1 MLDKIEL
8 SPEIRLP
15 YLPKE
20 EVEVTL
26 LSKEEAKTSEALQK
40 GGIRCGYDYWTRT
53 KSGTDNLDNMYM
65 EVVSKDGVFHKYP
78 SHSAHLGVRP
88 VIKYGKIKKL
98 IKGCNSSVEN
108 GVQVIEYGEFPHF
121 FEVAKVRKLSLLQG
135 TGKEYVLPAEIH
147 YGEFGLNN
155 FKEYN
160 YKRIKVVEEIGLY
173 YPVKPIKWYVDEEN
187 NMLISKFVLFPSSIN
202 NIYERDNDFEH
213 SELYK
218 YLNNNFLKQI
228 CTFLPQSL
236 TNSGSADQ
244 VKITLNDIE
253 ELESRIENLLR
264 RKQELLNQS
273 EELDNELRKGIKR
286 KVKTL

>member
-1 MLDKIEL
+1 MIDKIGLYPVPETTNL
-8 SPEIRLP
+8 S
-15 YLPKE
+15 KE
-20 EVEVTL
+20 DVEVTL

-40 GGIRCGYDYWTRT
+40 VGISCGYDFWTRT

-65 EVVSKDGVFHKYP
+65 EVVSKDGLFHKYP
-78 SHSAHLGVRP
+78 SPSAHLGVRP

-108 GVQVIEYGEFPHF
+108 GIQVIEYGEFPHF
-121 FEVAKVRKLSLLQG
+121 FEAAKVRKLSLLQG

-147 YGEFGLNN
+147 YREFGLNN

-160 YKRIKVVEEIGLY
+160 YRRIKVVEEMGLY

-213 SELYK
+213 SELYR
-218 YLNNNFLKQI
+218 YLNNDFLKQI
-228 CTFLPQSL
+228 CTFLPQNL

-253 ELESRIENLLR
+253 ELESRIESLLR
-264 RKQELLNQS
+264 RRQELLEQS
-273 EELDNELRKGIKR
+273 EGLDNKLRHKQ
-286 KVKTL
+286 KVKSL